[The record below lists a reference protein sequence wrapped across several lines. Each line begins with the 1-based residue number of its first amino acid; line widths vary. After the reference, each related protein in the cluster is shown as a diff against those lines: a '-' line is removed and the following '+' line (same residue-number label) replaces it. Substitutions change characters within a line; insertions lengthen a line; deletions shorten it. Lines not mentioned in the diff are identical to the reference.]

1 MSRDLTK
8 ILLTP
13 NPEASCDLL
22 DLHRLN
28 PARYPHLLQTCSP
41 PEGTPSWDILFAF
54 PGPTLRLDAAGLNF
68 IGESGLQPSGNGF
81 LNNFDRWWKF
91 ERSKSSAESSY
102 LPFSG
107 GWFLYLGYE
116 LCTEIEPTLRNRLRL
131 PAGIPTA
138 LATRFKSA
146 LVYDHCSRNLYCV
159 TEPDCQSLVV
169 EIERDLQAAT
179 RVGNAPVR
187 QPLVK
192 TALRE
197 DAPGNYLDGVER
209 IKRYV
214 RDGDIFQANLSR
226 EWRLDNASQADI
238 AGIYTA
244 LRQGNPAPFSG
255 LARFEEFSLLSSSP
269 ERLLS
274 IRGKK
279 AETRPIAGT
288 RPRGSN
294 AAEDSAFSREL
305 IMHPKERAEHIM
317 LIDLERNDLGRIC
330 KPGSIHVGEL
340 MTVESY
346 AHVHHIVSNVS
357 GELRDAITPGQA
369 IAAIFP
375 GGTITG
381 CPKVRCMEILAEL
394 EKGARGPYTGSIGYV
409 NLNGDMDLNI
419 LIRTIMVENNRISLR
434 AGAGIVADSDPGR
447 ELEET
452 RAKAKGMLNALG
464 ITDNARMDAMGAGHG

>member
-1 MSRDLTK
+1 VPGDLTK
-8 ILLTP
+8 ILQLP
-13 NPEASCDLL
+13 YPEAPCDLL

-28 PARYPHLLQTCSP
+28 PARYPQLLQTCSR
-41 PEGTPSWDILFAF
+41 PEAAPAWDILFAF
-54 PGPTLRLDAAGLNF
+54 PGPTLRLDAAGLRF
-68 IGESGLQPSGNGF
+68 TGKTGLQPSGGEF
-81 LNNFDRWWKF
+81 LDNFDRWWLSEHGKNPAD
-91 ERSKSSAESSY
+91 SAY

-116 LCTEIEPTLRNRLRL
+116 LCTQIEPTLQGRLKL
-131 PAGIPTA
+131 PVGIPTA

-146 LVYDHCSRNLYCV
+146 LLYEHHSQNLYCM
-159 TEPDCQSLVV
+159 TEPDCRHLAV
-169 EIERDLQAAT
+169 EMERDLLAAT
-179 RVGNAPVR
+179 RSVPVR
-187 QPLVK
+187 RPRVK
-192 TALRE
+192 GALRE
-197 DAPGNYLDGVER
+197 DSPGNYLDGVET
-209 IKRYV
+209 IKRYIQE
-214 RDGDIFQANLSR
+214 GDIFQANLSR
-226 EWRLDNASQADI
+226 EWRVDTADQADI
-238 AGIYTA
+238 AGIYA
-244 LRQGNPAPFSG
+244 SLRQGNPAPFAG
-255 LARFEEFSLLSSSP
+255 LASFEEFTLLSSSP

-294 AAEDSAFSREL
+294 AAEDRAFSREL

-330 KPGSIHVGEL
+330 KPGSIQVGEL

-346 AHVHHIVSNVS
+346 AHVHHIVSNIS
-357 GELRDAITPGQA
+357 GELRDTVTPGQA

-394 EKGARGPYTGSIGYV
+394 EEGARGPYTGSIGYV
-409 NLNGDMDLNI
+409 NLSGDMDLNI
-419 LIRTIMVENNRISLR
+419 LIRTIMAEKTRINLR
-434 AGAGIVADSDPGR
+434 AGAGIVADSDPIR

-464 ITDNARMDAMGAGHG
+464 IIDNPEMDIRGAGHG